1 MTMAPSEHP
10 STPLADA
17 DSLGGLDPHILEDL
31 QPLDEHNLALL
42 SSVRP
47 TNWVNPQPA
56 GRYNMVVIGG
66 GTAGL
71 VTAAGAAGLGARVAL
86 IERRLMG
93 GDCLNF
99 GCVPSK
105 ALIRAARSVAEVRDA
120 HEHGVDASLNDIDF
134 ATVMRR
140 MRRLRASIAPH
151 DSADRFRSL
160 GIDVFIGDAR
170 FTSPSTIEVDGQTLR
185 FSRACIATGARPT
198 VPPIPG
204 LAEVGM
210 LSNENVFTL
219 TTLPRRLAVLGSGPI
234 GCELAQSFA
243 RFGSRVTIIERDR
256 QILPR
261 EDRDAAEHVIESM
274 RRDGVEFCL
283 ETSVL
288 RVSRSATGKL
298 LTIKSAAGES
308 MLEVDEILVGIGRSP
323 NVEGL
328 GLDAAGVKFD
338 VRTGV
343 DVNDN
348 LRTTNPHI
356 FAAGDVASKYKFTHA
371 ADAMARIVIQNA
383 LFFGRAR
390 ASKLV
395 MPWCT
400 YTDPEVAHVG
410 LYHKEAIERGIAVDV
425 ISLKL
430 ETVDRA
436 ILDGET
442 GLLKVILAKGSD
454 RILGATLVSRHAG
467 ETISELTSAITL
479 GIGLKELASVIHPY
493 PTQAEI
499 IKRAADAYNRTR
511 LTPGVKQ
518 LFTRFLA
525 WRR

>member
-1 MTMAPSEHP
+1 
-10 STPLADA
+10 
-17 DSLGGLDPHILEDL
+17 
-31 QPLDEHNLALL
+31 
-42 SSVRP
+42 
-47 TNWVNPQPA
+47 WVNPQPA

-105 ALIRAARSVAEVRDA
+105 VLIRAARSVAEVRDA

-234 GCELAQSFA
+234 GCELAQSFV

-261 EDRDAAEHVIESM
+261 E
-274 RRDGVEFCL
+274 
-283 ETSVL
+283 
-288 RVSRSATGKL
+288 
-298 LTIKSAAGES
+298 
-308 MLEVDEILVGIGRSP
+308 
-323 NVEGL
+323 
-328 GLDAAGVKFD
+328 
-338 VRTGV
+338 
-343 DVNDN
+343 
-348 LRTTNPHI
+348 
-356 FAAGDVASKYKFTHA
+356 
-371 ADAMARIVIQNA
+371 
-383 LFFGRAR
+383 
-390 ASKLV
+390 
-395 MPWCT
+395 
-400 YTDPEVAHVG
+400 
-410 LYHKEAIERGIAVDV
+410 
-425 ISLKL
+425 
-430 ETVDRA
+430 
-436 ILDGET
+436 
-442 GLLKVILAKGSD
+442 
-454 RILGATLVSRHAG
+454 
-467 ETISELTSAITL
+467 
-479 GIGLKELASVIHPY
+479 
-493 PTQAEI
+493 
-499 IKRAADAYNRTR
+499 
-511 LTPGVKQ
+511 
-518 LFTRFLA
+518 
-525 WRR
+525 